1 MFFNRLDDDYLEIS
15 HKRIECPDQSVY
27 GNHIHNHC
35 EMLLFIRG
43 EADFNIDG
51 QIFTPSPYDLLFIP
65 AATYHYLM
73 LRNSVPYENYVIGI
87 SPTVMEPGH
96 YNRLFTPPLMLNVKE
111 DEELMRFFAR
121 LDLYHKQ
128 YAVQDFFT
136 CARALIRELV
146 IYCSYRKSFLQSVG
160 GGSVAYIDEIV
171 SYIARNIERPLNAQ
185 DIARRFHLSRSYVQN
200 LFTQNMHIG
209 LKRYIMQKKIYAAH
223 ADLVSGAEPCRVC
236 ENTPLAIT
244 LSFTVCTKGPLA
256 QRLRKIAKNKQKTAT
271 YGGFLLI

>member
-87 SPTVMEPGH
+87 SPTVMEPDH

-128 YAVQDFFT
+128 YDVQDFFT

-209 LKRYIMQKKIYAAH
+209 LKHYIMQKKIYAAH
-223 ADLVSGAEPCRVC
+223 ADLASGAEPCRVC
-236 ENTPLAIT
+236 EKYAFGDYSI
-244 LSFTVCTKGPLA
+244 FY
-256 QRLRKIAKNKQKTAT
+256 RLYKRTFGTAPT
-271 YGGFLLI
+271 ENCKK